1 MSWSQSVWLILLWL
15 SARVSDKTRVARSPS
30 MPLCC
35 VCRHPH
41 DSSSCV
47 CCASWTHLNEN
58 AAAMLGAWPRHTKEL
73 IAALK
78 PGRNGP
84 VGSNLAVS
92 WVPLHFWCWDHI
104 SPTEQLFICF
114 LNLIILAGWRYDW
127 WWSNIPTQVD
137 AERALTHVCTPIT
150 ATHTNEHGWPWRSE
164 PMELPSAPI
173 KGCWLLPACHN
184 SYKSAQ
190 VFTNYLHLWSFLTQA
205 AHTISTGGDIN
216 ASVLHS
222 QPACKPNCDT
232 WSTRPH
238 RT

>member
-1 MSWSQSVWLILLWL
+1 MWLILLWL
-15 SARVSDKTRVARSPS
+15 CACVSDETRVARSPS

-35 VCRHPH
+35 VCRRPH

-47 CCASWTHLNEN
+47 CCAWWTHLYEN
-58 AAAMLGAWPRHTKEL
+58 AAALLGAWPRSTKEL

-78 PGRNGP
+78 ASRNVP

-114 LNLIILAGWRYDW
+114 FGLIILAGWRSDW
-127 WWSNIPTQVD
+127 RWSNIPTQVD

-150 ATHTNEHGWPWRSE
+150 ATHTNEHGWLWRSE
-164 PMELPSAPI
+164 PVELPSAPI
-173 KGCWLLPACHN
+173 KGCWLLPACQN

-190 VFTNYLHLWSFLTQA
+190 VFINYLHLWSFSFLTQV
-205 AHTISTGGDIN
+205 AHTISTGGWHKCVCFTLVTCMLTKLWHLIHT
-216 ASVLHS
+216 SRCHH
-222 QPACKPNCDT
+222 T
-232 WSTRPH
+232 
-238 RT
+238 